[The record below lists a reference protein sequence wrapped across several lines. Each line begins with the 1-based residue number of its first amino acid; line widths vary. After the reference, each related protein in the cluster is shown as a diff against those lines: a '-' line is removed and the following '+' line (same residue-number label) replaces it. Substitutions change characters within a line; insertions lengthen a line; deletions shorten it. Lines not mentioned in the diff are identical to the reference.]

1 MIVILMSIRYRSLQ
15 GQMKAILRNRGFRQ
29 GELEMNA
36 VGRPVSSASLVKV
49 CALSVLSAANA
60 VLRGGT
66 TLVVTLAACAPA
78 TTTRTD
84 TAPLPGA
91 TPTAEPAADLPPVPA
106 ADGPLALDV
115 VHPVQGQ
122 ELGTDSTFI
131 FGSTGSGRAQLTING
146 AVVEI
151 APNGAFLAFLPV
163 PRDGVYRLEALK
175 EGATASMERTVR
187 VPRAGLPDAA
197 AAIVAGSAYPRGALA
212 VTPEQAVEIGFRGTR
227 GGSAWLVLPGG
238 DRVVLHEV
246 PGRRDA
252 GDRDF
257 VTDPGTGAAQPAPW
271 SRYEGVLVPR
281 PIVSSDTAIAQPV
294 IGDPTLRA
302 LQIGTAVVGAT
313 KSGQADARD
322 AAVLGQP
329 VGVATAA
336 VAAETSA
343 TGARFELIVGP
354 DTARAPLPLNL
365 RLLDPVIP
373 RVGVVSGPIDAGP
386 DWEARGRPHTSGP
399 FHWFWPHGTRLQIVE
414 QQGGMLRA
422 RLTETLSA
430 WLPVGDVRLLP
441 PGTPAPFAAIGGV
454 RMVHRHDAIDVHVPM
469 AEALPFRID
478 EDGNTLT
485 IDVYGA
491 KSTSNFFQYGR
502 LDPLIGR
509 AEWSQPDD
517 EIYRVTLQLTQPVW
531 GYDAYRAANGDLVVR
546 VRRPPPIDPARP
558 LHGLRVAVDA
568 GHPPAGATGPTRL
581 KEADANLWIA
591 QGLVPMLEER
601 GAHVIMIR
609 PDTAAVA
616 LGDRPQMAADSN
628 AHVLVSI
635 HNNAFPDGVNPFRNN
650 GTSVYYFHP
659 QSARLAQH
667 MQRELLAELRLRDI
681 GIGRADLALV
691 RPTWMPAVLTETMY
705 LMIPQQEAALR
716 NPDVQRRIAAAHLR
730 ALEAFL
736 RERAGEQ

>member
-1 MIVILMSIRYRSLQ
+1 MTD
-15 GQMKAILRNRGFRQ
+15 
-29 GELEMNA
+29 
-36 VGRPVSSASLVKV
+36 VGRPASSEPSAKVSAFFAFSAV
-49 CALSVLSAANA
+49 NA
-60 VLRGGT
+60 VLRGSPVIA
-66 TLVVTLAACAPA
+66 LVLAACAPG
-78 TTTRTD
+78 TTMRTD
-84 TAPLPGA
+84 TGPLPGA
-91 TPTAEPAADLPPVPA
+91 TSAGEPAADLPPIPPG
-106 ADGPLALDV
+106 DGPLALDV

-122 ELGTDSTFI
+122 DLGTDSTFI
-131 FGSTGSGRAQLTING
+131 FGSTGSGRTQLTING
-146 AVVEI
+146 AVVQV

-175 EGATASMERTVR
+175 DGTTASMERSVR
-187 VPRAGLPDAA
+187 VPQARLPAAG
-197 AAIVAGSAYPRGALA
+197 AAIVAGSEYPRGAVA
-212 VTPEQAVEIGFRGTR
+212 VKPEQWIEVGFRGTR

-238 DRVVLHEV
+238 ERIALHEV
-246 PGRRDA
+246 PGRRDE
-252 GDRDF
+252 GDRNF
-257 VTDPGTGAAQPAPW
+257 VTDPGTTALQPAPW

-294 IGDPTLRA
+294 IGDLSLRA
-302 LQIGTAVVGAT
+302 PRNGAPVVVASRPGQ
-313 KSGQADARD
+313 QADARGD
-322 AAVLGQP
+322 AVIGEP
-329 VGVATAA
+329 VGGAPAA
-336 VAAETSA
+336 RPAAAAAGPSA
-343 TGARFELIVGP
+343 SGAWFELIVGS
-354 DTARAPLPLNL
+354 DTARAALPVNL

-373 RVGVVSGPIDAGP
+373 RVGVVSGPIEAGP

-430 WLPVGDVRLLP
+430 WLPASDVRVLP

-454 RMVHRHDAIDVHVPM
+454 RMVHRPDAIEVHVPM
-469 AEALPFRID
+469 AEALPFRVD
-478 EDGNTLT
+478 EDGNTLS

-502 LDPLIGR
+502 LDPLVTR

-517 EIYRVTLQLTQPVW
+517 DIYRVTLQLAQPVW

-558 LHGLRVAVDA
+558 LHGLRIAVDA

-591 QGLVPMLEER
+591 QALVPMLEER

-628 AHVLVSI
+628 AHVLVST

-650 GTSVYYFHP
+650 GTSAYYFHP
-659 QSARLAQH
+659 QSASLAQH
-667 MQRELLAELRLRDI
+667 MQRELLQELQLRDI

-736 RERAGEQ
+736 RERAGAQ